1 MEVPLHIISMITP
14 PPSSHTAVRLFKISF
29 LYWVKV
35 TSLRQ
40 QLSALGGKR
49 PILYLRGGRRA
60 PKTKR
65 REERLWLDSHG
76 TTWPTSSKSKPG
88 SVLSHSICIFL
99 GVLTGNQGCISDCN
113 VQTSVIE
120 LNRSPSLQI
129 FPFYS
134 DFVLDAFLPFLTSA
148 VSSG

>member
-1 MEVPLHIISMITP
+1 MALKVTQKCLNKLFHFWSSQTVGNEHLELTGAVFWTYLKLRGVMGIWTRSEREVP

-29 LYWVKV
+29 LYCVKV

-49 PILYLRGGRRA
+49 PILYFRGGRRA

-76 TTWPTSSKSKPG
+76 TTWPTSSIQSQ
-88 SVLSHSICIFL
+88 
-99 GVLTGNQGCISDCN
+99 NQEVFCH
-113 VQTSVIE
+113 TA
-120 LNRSPSLQI
+120 
-129 FPFYS
+129 
-134 DFVLDAFLPFLTSA
+134 FVYFW
-148 VSSG
+148 VS